1 MIIRFMKGDFFV
13 KKFKLK
19 YILIWDVGLVINYL
33 KLLYLFENLDIKSLI
48 LKIVLLKVLIIV

>member
-1 MIIRFMKGDFFV
+1 MVRFMRGVYFNNR
-13 KKFKLK
+13 FKLK